1 MTMMVAFAAAAATAA
16 TGILGDLVDGIA
28 SLVAQYG
35 YPAVFA
41 AAFIETIIPPIPS
54 ELVFPLVGFTAHSKG
69 LGIENALGMAA
80 AGAAGSTAGAILI
93 YFVAQKVGRAAL
105 LRYGRYV
112 RISERDLQKA
122 EAWFERHGAIAV
134 FTGRMVPGVRE
145 IVSIPAGI
153 SRMQVP
159 KFVAFTFA
167 GSLAWSSA
175 LTLAGFYLGGAWV
188 RVSEQLSSAF
198 SITGAVVIAAII
210 AGFVAWY
217 VKRARQHSSSPPSA

>member
-1 MTMMVAFAAAAATAA
+1 MMVFVAAAAAAVAA
-16 TGILGDLVDGIA
+16 TGILGELADGIA
-28 SLVAQYG
+28 SFVVQYG

-41 AAFIETIIPPIPS
+41 AAFIETVIPPIPS
-54 ELVFPLVGFTAHSKG
+54 ELVFPLVGFTAYSKG
-69 LGIENALGMAA
+69 LGLENALGMAA

-122 EAWFERHGAIAV
+122 EVWFERHGAVAV
-134 FTGRMVPGVRE
+134 FTGRMIPGVRE

-153 SRMQVP
+153 SRMQMP

-175 LTLAGFYLGGAWV
+175 LTLIGFYLGDAWV

-198 SITGAVVIAAII
+198 SITGAVVVAVIV
-210 AGFVAWY
+210 AGFAAWY
-217 VKRARQHSSSPPSA
+217 VKRVRRSSPSPPSA